1 MIKLKDIIKEFVF
14 DRKFGESLPTLE
26 DTTKK
31 HKAVNEGPDYNMFV
45 ELNKVSDSIFKIKKK
60 YEKKVDIEA
69 IFRSWMLG
77 LHSRFKKNK
86 IDIQ

>member
-1 MIKLKDIIKEFVF
+1 M
-14 DRKFGESLPTLE
+14 
-26 DTTKK
+26 
-31 HKAVNEGPDYNMFV
+31 YV

-86 IDIQ
+86 IDIE